1 MVMAGPERRSTEGTD
16 REENRKIN
24 EDRSGIKVRRARRLE
39 EKAQR
44 KRQVVKKQGEL
55 RRGEGEGAHAK
66 RHRGTGG
73 KKVIDIKTRIFI
85 FLSFFLLSFA
95 EREESRGKKKLKGGQ
110 GTREEK
116 SHTL

>member
-66 RHRGTGG
+66 RHRGTAG
-73 KKVIDIKTRIFI
+73 KKVIYIKTRIFV
-85 FLSFFLLSFA
+85 FLSFFLSFFFLVPREKNQE
-95 EREESRGKKKLKGGQ
+95 ERRS
-110 GTREEK
+110 
-116 SHTL
+116 